1 MTSVVIDGN
10 CMALTL
16 APGVSYAA
24 FNNLRSGL
32 RSKSA
37 LGARGG
43 QGEREERGEHCNR
56 KQERM
61 PAWHGILLNRCR
73 ELMERT
79 EGALLRAIGA
89 KSRTSGILFV
99 VVASVVTGACA
110 PRPTEVDVRIPS
122 GSVVLAGTLLL
133 PPTPG
138 PHPGVVIV
146 HGSGSQTR
154 NAYRPI
160 ASAFARRGIAA
171 LIYDKRGTGGSNG
184 NWQQSPFSAL
194 ADDAQAAIDFMI
206 RRPEVDSSRVG
217 IWGGSEG
224 GWIAPWVASRS
235 GRVAFVIVQS
245 APVVGAVRQHLF
257 QVEQLVRD
265 AGGSPAEVQ
274 GALDFVRMQHRFSA
288 SGEGWA
294 EYVRQLD
301 ANRSGLLAM
310 LGGPTTPTDWWWAW
324 SRTRMEFEPLRA
336 WAGVSVPVLA
346 VWGKHDHNVPVDES
360 RALLERALQHSG
372 NRAGTLI
379 TIDAN
384 HDLMPS
390 RWLRIPMLIRNLV
403 RDTPGQ
409 TPSMDLMAEW
419 AAERFGRRS
428 R

>member
-1 MTSVVIDGN
+1 M
-10 CMALTL
+10 
-16 APGVSYAA
+16 
-24 FNNLRSGL
+24 
-32 RSKSA
+32 
-37 LGARGG
+37 
-43 QGEREERGEHCNR
+43 
-56 KQERM
+56 
-61 PAWHGILLNRCR
+61 
-73 ELMERT
+73 
-79 EGALLRAIGA
+79 GA
-89 KSRTSGILFV
+89 KTRTSGILFI
-99 VVASVVTGACA
+99 VASVLTGACA
-110 PRPTEVDVRIPS
+110 ENPTEVDVGIPS
-122 GSVVLAGTLLL
+122 GSVVLAGTLVI

-138 PHPGVVIV
+138 QHPGVVIV

-154 NAYRPI
+154 DAYKPI
-160 ASAFARRGIAA
+160 AFAFARRGIAA
-171 LIYDKRGTGGSNG
+171 LVYDKRGTGGSNG
-184 NWQQSPFSAL
+184 SWHQSPFNAL
-194 ADDAQAAIDFMI
+194 ADDAQAAIDFMT
-206 RRPEVDSSRVG
+206 RRADVDSSRVG

-224 GWIAPWVASRS
+224 GWIAPLVASRS

-245 APVVGAVRQHLF
+245 APVVEAVRQHLF

-265 AGGSPAEVQ
+265 AGGSPDDVQ
-274 GALDFVRMQHRFSA
+274 RALDFVGMQHRFSS

-294 EYVRQLD
+294 EYLRQLD

-360 RALLERALQHSG
+360 RALLERALQQSG